1 MDLKHFS
8 FVNSSKGEEDVF
20 DKYIPDKPE
29 LLGPLVRIV
38 SIFIKLLW
46 KSSLHWTALLL
57 INSNAVVDGYLLVD
71 KLGMLPTTCDQCDAF
86 VHAFD
91 VTNFF
96 ALF

>member
-1 MDLKHFS
+1 MKRFL

-57 INSNAVVDGYLLVD
+57 MNSNAVVDRYLLVD
-71 KLGMLPTTCDQCDAF
+71 KLVMLPTTCGQCDPF
-86 VHAFD
+86 VHVFD
-91 VTNFF
+91 VTKFV